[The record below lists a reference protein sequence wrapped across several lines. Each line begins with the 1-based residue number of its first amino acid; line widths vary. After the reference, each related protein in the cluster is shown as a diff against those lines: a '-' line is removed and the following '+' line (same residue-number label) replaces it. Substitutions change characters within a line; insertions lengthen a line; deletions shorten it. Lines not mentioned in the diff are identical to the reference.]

1 MDNRTR
7 LKDLQELVASQG
19 FQIFKDL
26 VSHQLKEQILR
37 NLQAETRR
45 GDSIK
50 AAQYVG
56 QLDILEVILDVPNK
70 EMKKLKG

>member
-1 MDNRTR
+1 MD
-7 LKDLQELVASQG
+7 KPEYKSLQELLESQG
-19 FQIFKDL
+19 WENFKNL
-26 VSHQLKEQILR
+26 VRGQLKEQVLR

-70 EMKKLKG
+70 ELKKLKG

>member
-1 MDNRTR
+1 MDNSRHIA
-7 LKDLQELVASQG
+7 LQEILASQG
-19 FQIFKDL
+19 WDIFRDL
-26 VSHQLKEQILR
+26 VLGQLKDQIQR

-56 QLDILEVILDVPNK
+56 QLDILEVVLDVPNK
-70 EMKKLKG
+70 ELKKLKG